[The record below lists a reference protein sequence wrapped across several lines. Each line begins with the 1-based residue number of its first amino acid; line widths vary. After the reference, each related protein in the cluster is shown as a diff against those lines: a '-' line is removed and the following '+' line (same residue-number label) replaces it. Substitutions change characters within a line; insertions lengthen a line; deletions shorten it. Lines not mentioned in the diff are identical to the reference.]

1 MPPDQQAQALHRLL
15 LHGYRATV
23 PPYKVVVENEM
34 FLEQLV
40 EVSTPHQTFTIQ
52 YWSRT
57 YWKDPRLQW
66 NQTEW
71 PAVSTLAFREG
82 EVWRP
87 DEYIYDTIQ
96 LRQTSSTIIVTAD
109 GSVSTTQHRVSTL
122 ACPMRISTFPFD
134 QQTCEIVVGSSG
146 YTQVCFEWAGP
157 ISDNLTVS

>member
-34 FLEQLV
+34 YLEQLV
-40 EVSTPHQTFTIQ
+40 EVSTPRQTFTIQ

-57 YWKDPRLQW
+57 YWKDPRLRW

-71 PAVSTLAFREG
+71 PAVSTLAFHEG

-96 LRQTSSTIIVTAD
+96 LRQTSSPIKVTAD
-109 GSVSTTQHRVSTL
+109 GSVSTSQHRVSTL
-122 ACPMRISTFPFD
+122 ACPMRIARFPFD
-134 QQTCEIVVGSSG
+134 QQTCEIVVGSNG
-146 YTQVCFEWAGP
+146 YTQVSRHARPQC
-157 ISDNLTVS
+157 V